1 MELFC
6 TLISFLEYPRNT
18 LSLVSR
24 ICRRILHNWYALGSH
39 KNQSDIYYWCHHRR
53 PTNISIIRRQMMIS
67 PDLVDMRGYHQMCS
81 VSFACIMRHEYTQ
94 FLSSFFF
101 CFLSFFCSIRYHFV
115 IYSAPITIQIV
126 IIYQFKW
133 WIKLVLES

>member
-81 VSFACIMRHEYTQ
+81 VSFACIMRHEWIYTIFVLF
-94 FLSSFFF
+94 FLLLPFFLLF
-101 CFLSFFCSIRYHFV
+101 NSLSFCYIFSSNYHSNRYNL
-115 IYSAPITIQIV
+115 PI
-126 IIYQFKW
+126 
-133 WIKLVLES
+133 